1 MRALATMLMLG
12 GAGVAALVPAQSDP
26 TRETLS
32 PSELAQSAPVSAAA
46 PRLDVP
52 APEAVPL
59 LEWSDI
65 VDRPCRRLGR
75 PVRVRVQVE
84 SHPTDWNAYLTR
96 FGTGQ
101 FEALQGWADD
111 QFPWL
116 KSDFDAPQ
124 VRVFVRKGSA
134 AARAL
139 AGAKTYSR
147 FELFGTVREVF
158 LDLPWIEVTDAR
170 PMTDVITEATVIH
183 AARAIELIHEG
194 AWRLARL
201 EIDQA
206 LEAPLPTSAT
216 LELARLREQCVDQE
230 PDNDTPNVPPR

>member
-1 MRALATMLMLG
+1 MFLRAMGVVLMLG
-12 GAGVAALVPAQSDP
+12 GAGAVA
-26 TRETLS
+26 LS
-32 PSELAQSAPVSAAA
+32 PASPQSAPVPASAA
-46 PRLDVP
+46 RVDVP

-59 LEWSDI
+59 LAWSDV

-75 PVRVRVQVE
+75 SVRVRVQVE
-84 SHPTDWNAYLTR
+84 SHPTAWDPYLTR

-111 QFPWL
+111 QYPWL

-139 AGAKTYSR
+139 AGAKTYAR
-147 FELFGTVREVF
+147 FELTGVVREVF
-158 LDLPWIEVTDAR
+158 LDLPWIEVTDVQ
-170 PMTDVITEATVIH
+170 PMADVITEATVIH
-183 AARAIELIHEG
+183 AARAVDLIHEG

-201 EIDQA
+201 ELDQA
-206 LEAPLPTSAT
+206 LEAPLPDAAMI
-216 LELARLREQCVDQE
+216 ELARLRDQCIEQE
-230 PDNDTPNVPPR
+230 PDGDARNGEETPR

>member
-1 MRALATMLMLG
+1 MRTLAVMLMLG
-12 GAGVAALVPAQSDP
+12 GAGAAALAPAIPRS
-26 TRETLS
+26 TTV
-32 PSELAQSAPVSAAA
+32 QSAPVPAAA
-46 PRLDVP
+46 PRADVP

-59 LEWSDI
+59 LGWSEV

-75 PVRVRVQVE
+75 TLRVRVQVE
-84 SHPTDWNAYLTR
+84 SHPTDWDAYLTR

-111 QFPWL
+111 QYPWM

-134 AARAL
+134 AASAI

-147 FELFGTVREVF
+147 FELTGIVREVF

-170 PMTDVITEATVIH
+170 PMSDVLTEATVIH
-183 AARAIELIHEG
+183 AARAIELIREG

-201 EIDQA
+201 ELDQA
-206 LEAPLPTSAT
+206 LEAPLPDAAT
-216 LELARLREQCVDQE
+216 IELARLRQQCTEQE
-230 PDNDTPNVPPR
+230 PDDDAHDDKSSGDSPH